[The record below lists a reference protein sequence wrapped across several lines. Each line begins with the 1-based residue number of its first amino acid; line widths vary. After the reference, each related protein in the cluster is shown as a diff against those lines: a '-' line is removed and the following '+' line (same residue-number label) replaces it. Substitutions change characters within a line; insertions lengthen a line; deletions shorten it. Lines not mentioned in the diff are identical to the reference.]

1 MFRNLVVL
9 MFDVFF
15 FSNNAKEKNMPFEMS
30 GHWFVSDSSY
40 IDQKGNRWREEKST
54 ERGMPVA

>member
-54 ERGMPVA
+54 E